1 MCSLFKTEQVLF
13 FLQAEAVEKS
23 KPLFE
28 SAVQHYQDAIELLPE
43 EERNKPIK
51 QQVAGVSISSH
62 TLGIVIAYP
71 DLLSGCTLLLGYL
84 RIHSMDML
92 RLIDLTHVCSTC
104 RKSLQTESS

>member
-1 MCSLFKTEQVLF
+1 MLAHLFWCSLFKTEQMLVW
-13 FLQAEAVEKS
+13 LQAEAVEKS

-62 TLGIVIAYP
+62 TLGISIP
-71 DLLSGCTLLLGYL
+71 
-84 RIHSMDML
+84 
-92 RLIDLTHVCSTC
+92 
-104 RKSLQTESS
+104 